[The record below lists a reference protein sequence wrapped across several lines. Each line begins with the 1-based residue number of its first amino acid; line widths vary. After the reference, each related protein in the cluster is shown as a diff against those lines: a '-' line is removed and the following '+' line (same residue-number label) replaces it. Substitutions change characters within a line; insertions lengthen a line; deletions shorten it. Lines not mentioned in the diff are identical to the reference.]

1 MNPSHARAK
10 TPTKAPKTSA
20 SPSRKRNDAV
30 RDIAPT
36 GVRIPPDVLARLDV
50 IVGQRN
56 DALAAQGAS
65 TSRAA
70 LIVAAVR
77 EFCDREEKRAL
88 GAST

>member
-1 MNPSHARAK
+1 MTPNLARAK
-10 TPTKAPKTSA
+10 ATTKATTTSA
-20 SPSRKRNDAV
+20 SPSRKRPDAV

-50 IVGQRN
+50 IVAERN

-77 EFCDREEKRAL
+77 EFCDREEKRAA